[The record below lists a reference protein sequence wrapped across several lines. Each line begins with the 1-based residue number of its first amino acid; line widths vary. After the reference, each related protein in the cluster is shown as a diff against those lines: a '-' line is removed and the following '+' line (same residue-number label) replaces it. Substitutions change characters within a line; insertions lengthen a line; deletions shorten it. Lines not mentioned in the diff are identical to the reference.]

1 MNARQLVPVLAI
13 ATALSL
19 VLADTGRA
27 EGAPAFAVHRMTWQA
42 TEGSSLP
49 LMDGAPWH
57 VASQRDPGHWLA
69 YCASEHPPALDVAW
83 DWYRSPTDIGVF
95 ERMGLDMLAQ
105 HLTNED
111 QLARKRE
118 SLTRVVGSREAARRD
133 RFRLEWVER
142 TGGGL
147 APVTFIHESE
157 DGPDGYVR
165 PGGSERLGPGWYE
178 LCFSSPRT
186 AEWTTRKIR
195 TMQHHLRP
203 VLPKWR
209 GKDAIL
215 WCKEVL
221 TWLYPYYDERGKG
234 PLMLKGCYCQHCV
247 SEFQRWLAA
256 RYGEI
261 EALNADIDGELAT
274 FDAIA
279 PPTIGERFEKPG
291 LFWLWMKY
299 RDWAYVHTGVALP
312 EQLGVANLDSNGTYA
327 FSSHAD
333 GIWRCMDAQL
343 TTQAASVINLRL
355 GDLSG
360 ACRMLYAMVDPI
372 LRQSSQ
378 KAAMGFYGGGPTYY
392 RKDPRFMKRAIAQAA
407 SRVSRVRGMGFMW
420 WDVMPRSREAYRQAT
435 ARYFPEVCESLAWWN
450 HFGELQADLLEDAV
464 TPQPEVCV
472 YFPRSSAWFARIC
485 PPEVTWRRW
494 IHDRRTWL
502 HSEVFLDFDRS
513 QVPVDCLL
521 PDAIERGD
529 LSRYRVAYVLYGPR
543 NSKPCLSALADFHRA
558 GGYVFG
564 SHDALTWDMT
574 KESSATFEEIFQAL
588 PRRKIDGVPGWAKE
602 EEKQTLRGAY
612 EIVADHPALPPK
624 GTVLPTFNGMLTV
637 TPKGAR
643 VYATY
648 RGEPCVVGTERSL
661 FVGTDLVSDLAM
673 LRRKEKVASVKG
685 VARDTSRDEANVLQ
699 VLLGFVKYAGVRPP
713 LRVTSEGQL
722 PPRGV
727 SAGLLVAE
735 KRRRQLVIVSNS
747 EARPVSLSL
756 QLELPQGAELCDL
769 ATGSATRRGDDGRLA
784 VTVPARE
791 VMVLL
796 AADADTV
803 RAAVGRQRLVEKR
816 SRVFDWYGS
825 RYFFTR
831 KEESGRGEAWYPH
844 TNFAETYYRVPD
856 FPHATIVLADRAP
869 PQDRAAAE
877 RLQAMVRDYPF
888 HQIGHWPRDRD
899 QGLKPR
905 TLLGVELPVR
915 ELSDATPELA
925 KQANLIA
932 LCSERDRVA
941 FARTLGLSA
950 PETKGPEIA
959 MQHCRSWRHGGNTL
973 WLVAPPQERSM
984 QMERVR
990 EWLWTWFD
998 GLGGPVPRELLRR
1011 ELKRRLA
1018 PREQSNGVWLA
1029 ETPHGRVYYRL
1040 RTTEGTALP
1049 NKWIREVTIGRE
1061 SPDPK
1066 RFSDAPIVVFSDDFT
1081 RDSPQDLGPPDWR
1094 RYLPGNFERPVLV
1107 GFTLGTE
1114 DQNGVLLTVPRKGRC
1129 SAAAHLGPACPVEV
1143 AVQLKAPAATAG
1155 LLIGDLA
1162 LLTDSRARLR
1172 LTRIQKGWRMER
1184 LAEATLAPGSE
1195 RSWLRV
1201 RLRCQGGTVVGTVTS
1216 PENGN
1221 VLARVQAPAQP
1232 NGPASALMPYGVV
1245 ARDGGASFD
1254 DFVVR
1259 TNVKWLLGRT
1269 DGRWGEQK
1277 RAPNQLR

>member
-1 MNARQLVPVLAI
+1 MNARQLLPVLTI
-13 ATALSL
+13 ATALA
-19 VLADTGRA
+19 VMQTDTTKA
-27 EGAPAFAVHRMTWQA
+27 EGVPASTAHRMAWQA
-42 TEGSSLP
+42 TEWDSLP
-49 LMDGAPWH
+49 RMDGAPWR
-57 VASQRDPGHWLA
+57 VAAQRDPGHWLA

-95 ERMGLDMLAQ
+95 EKMGLDMLAQ

-133 RFRLEWVER
+133 RFRREWVER
-142 TGGGL
+142 TGGSL
-147 APVTFIHESE
+147 APVTFIHKSE
-157 DGPDGYVR
+157 DGPDGYVS

-186 AEWTTRKIR
+186 AEWTARKIR

-209 GKDAIL
+209 GKDAVL

-234 PLMLKGCYCQHCV
+234 PLVLKGCYCEHCV
-247 SEFQRWLAA
+247 REFRRWLTA

-261 EALNADIDGELAT
+261 GALNADIDTELPS
-274 FDAIA
+274 FDAIT

-312 EQLGVANLDSNGTYA
+312 EELGVVNLDSNGTYA

-343 TTQAASVINLRL
+343 TTEAASVINLHL

-360 ACRMLYAMVDPI
+360 ASRMLYAMVDPI
-372 LRQSSQ
+372 LRRSPQ

-392 RKDPRFMKRAIAQAA
+392 RKDPRFMKRAIAQAV

-464 TPQPEVCV
+464 TPPPEVCV

-485 PPEVTWRRW
+485 PPEVSWRRW

-502 HSEVFLDFDRS
+502 HSEVFLDFDRG

-521 PDAIERGD
+521 PDAVERGD
-529 LSRYRVAYVLYGPR
+529 LGRYRVAYVLYGPR
-543 NSKPCLSALADFHRA
+543 NSKRCLSALVEFHRA

-574 KESSATFEEIFQAL
+574 KESSAAFGQIFQAV
-588 PRRKIDGVPGWAKE
+588 PRRKIEGVPGWAKE
-602 EEKQTLRGAY
+602 EEKQALRGVY
-612 EIVADHPALPPK
+612 EIVANHPALPPR
-624 GTVLPTFNGMLTV
+624 GTVLPTFNGMTTV
-637 TPKGAR
+637 APKGAR

-648 RGEPCVVGTERSL
+648 GGEPCIVGTERSL
-661 FVGTDLVSDLAM
+661 FVGTDLASDLAM
-673 LRRKEKVASVKG
+673 LRRKEKVASIQG

-699 VLLGFVKYAGVRPP
+699 VLLGFVKHAGVRQP
-713 LRVTSEGQL
+713 LRITSEGQL

-756 QLELPQGAELCDL
+756 QLALPQGFELCDL
-769 ATGSATRRGDDGRLA
+769 ATGSTARRGDDGRPV
-784 VTVPARE
+784 VTVPERE
-791 VMVLL
+791 VKVLL

-803 RAAVGRQRLVEKR
+803 SAAVERQRLVEKR
-816 SRVFDWYGS
+816 SQVFDWYAS

-844 TNFAETYYRVPD
+844 SNFAETYYRVPD
-856 FPHATIVLADRAP
+856 FPHATIVLADQAP
-869 PQDRAAAE
+869 SEDCAAAE

-899 QGLKPR
+899 KGLNPR
-905 TLLGVELPVR
+905 MLLGVELPVR
-915 ELSDATPELA
+915 RLGEITPELA
-925 KQANLIA
+925 KQENLIA
-932 LCSERDRVA
+932 LCSESDLGS
-941 FARTLGLSA
+941 FAKTIGLSA
-950 PETKGPEIA
+950 PQTKGRGIV
-959 MQHCRSWRHGGNTL
+959 MQHHRSWRHAGNAL
-973 WLVAPPQERSM
+973 WLVAAPQERAM
-984 QMERVR
+984 QVEQVR

-998 GLGGPVPRELLRR
+998 GLRGPVPRELLQR
-1011 ELKRRLA
+1011 ELKRRLE
-1018 PREQSNGVWLA
+1018 PRELSNGIWLA
-1029 ETPHGRVYYRL
+1029 ETPNGRVYCRV
-1040 RTTEGTALP
+1040 RAAKGTALP
-1049 NKWIREVTIGRE
+1049 NEWIREVTIGRE
-1061 SPDPK
+1061 SPAPK
-1066 RFSDAPIVVFSDDFT
+1066 QFPDAPIVVFDDDFT

-1094 RYLPGNFERPVLV
+1094 RYLPGSFDRPVLV
-1107 GFTLGTE
+1107 GFALDTGA
-1114 DQNGVLLTVPRKGRC
+1114 QNGMLLTVPRKGRC
-1129 SAAAHLGPACPVEV
+1129 SAAAHLGPACPVEI
-1143 AVQLKAPAATAG
+1143 AVQLKAPGATAG

-1162 LLTDSRARLR
+1162 LLTDSRNRLR

-1184 LAEATLAPGSE
+1184 LAEADLARRPEGD
-1195 RSWLRV
+1195 WLWV
-1201 RLRCQGGTVVGTVTS
+1201 RLRWQGGTTVGTAVAPGDGS
-1216 PENGN
+1216 
-1221 VLARVQAPAQP
+1221 VLARVEAGEQP
-1232 NGPASALMPYGVV
+1232 SGPAGALMPYGLI
-1245 ARDGGASFD
+1245 ARDGEAAFD

-1259 TNVKWLLGRT
+1259 TNAKWL
-1269 DGRWGEQK
+1269 GE
-1277 RAPNQLR
+1277 